1 MKTARAKLQ
10 GLPDASSN
18 LLSETFKYSTY
29 YIQYVKQVYKYLLI
43 LVMHY
48 DHHNMKN
55 SIYRSSHCGSAV
67 TNPVSIHEDVAS
79 IPGLVQWIKDPVL
92 P

>member
-29 YIQYVKQVYKYLLI
+29 YIQKAPKNKVYIEYGKQPKI
-43 LVMHY
+43 M
-48 DHHNMKN
+48 
-55 SIYRSSHCGSAV
+55 
-67 TNPVSIHEDVAS
+67 
-79 IPGLVQWIKDPVL
+79 
-92 P
+92 